1 MFQFLRTGKTKQCT
15 LGQLLRKEF
24 NKEAFGG
31 VLGLWV
37 WLREIEK
44 KKLHLKWSL
53 YKLFLF
59 FINILTNEHLSNKC
73 NAEPAGSKSVPVLQL
88 EKIRLSNK
96 PKTLFFLSRVQ
107 QLLKGTIFPPGT
119 PLSLGKLSAT
129 KIQIQT
135 GIFPFGGG
143 WV

>member
-1 MFQFLRTGKTKQCT
+1 M
-15 LGQLLRKEF
+15 
-24 NKEAFGG
+24 
-31 VLGLWV
+31 
-37 WLREIEK
+37 
-44 KKLHLKWSL
+44 
-53 YKLFLF
+53 
-59 FINILTNEHLSNKC
+59 SNKC

-143 WV
+143 WVETLARVVWYTLSKFNGFFLVFLGGGGACVPKILRSEELAQIG